1 MSLIYKLTPLAFAI
15 GLSMS
20 AQAAQWHSL
29 SDNNINNSTS
39 IDSSSLLQQLNLN
52 DEYQVQEV
60 RRVAIADGKEK
71 IRYKQLYQGIE
82 VYDANIVAQANEWN
96 IEQAQFATTL
106 QNINVDL
113 TSTTPKL
120 TSAQAFDTLLQQHLL
135 SGNIENKQSQLF
147 IYMDTDNRARLVYQV
162 SFFDAGHNPSR
173 PFAMIDAHTGEVL
186 EQWDGLNHAL
196 IGTGPGGNAKTGE
209 YEYGTDYDFLDVTQ
223 SGNTC
228 TMNNDNVKTINLN
241 GSTSG
246 STVHSFTCPRNAFQS
261 INGAFAPLNDAHFF
275 GGVVFNMYNDW
286 YGTAPLSFQLTMR
299 VHYSSNYENAFWDGS
314 AMTFGDGANTFYPL
328 VSLDVS
334 AHEVSHGFTEQ
345 NSGLV
350 YRNRSGGMNE
360 AFSDMAGEA
369 AEFFMYGSNDWLVG
383 AQIFKSDGALRYF
396 ADPTL
401 DGSSIGHADDYSFG
415 MNVHYSSG
423 VFNKAFYLLANTT
436 GWDTKKAFAIMVKA
450 NQLYWTSN
458 SDFDE
463 GGCGAKKAADDLGY
477 DSADV
482 INAFNQVGV
491 NASCGDTPPPSEAV
505 ELVNGVALADLSGNS
520 SSQTHYFIDVPA
532 NATNLNV
539 QMSSGSG
546 DADLYLKSGSQ
557 PTTSSYDC
565 RPYKNGNDET
575 CSVPAPDTVRYYVM
589 LNGYSSYAGVTLV
602 ASFDGGDDN
611 GGGDKFENNTSV
623 SIPDNDSA
631 GATSNIDVTLDTTP
645 SSVSVNV
652 SISHS
657 YIGDLAVTLTSPSG
671 ESFNLHSNSGGSSSD
686 INETYSLNLSG
697 DNVGG
702 NWQLKAVDS
711 ARWDTG
717 TINSWSLTF

>member
-1 MSLIYKLTPLAFAI
+1 MSLIYKLTPLVCAM

-20 AQAAQWHSL
+20 AQAAQWHTHSG
-29 SDNNINNSTS
+29 NNINNSTS
-39 IDSSSLLQQLNLN
+39 IDRSSLLQQLNLN

-60 RRVAIADGKEK
+60 RRVTIADGKEK
-71 IRYKQLYQGIE
+71 IRYKQLYRGVE

-96 IEQAQFATTL
+96 IEQAQSATTL
-106 QNINVDL
+106 QNIEVDL

-120 TSAQAFDTLLQQHLL
+120 TQQQAFDTLLQQHLL
-135 SGNIENKQSQLF
+135 SGHIENKQSQLF
-147 IYMDTDNRARLVYQV
+147 IYMDSDNRARLVYRV
-162 SFFDAGHNPSR
+162 SFFDAGSNPSR
-173 PFAMIDAHTGEVL
+173 PFAMIDAHTGEIL

-196 IGTGPGGNAKTGE
+196 VGTGPGGNEKTGQ
-209 YEYGTDYDFLDVTQ
+209 YEYGSDFESLDVTQ

-228 TMNNDNVKTINLN
+228 TMNNDNVKTVNLN

-246 STVHSFTCPRNAFQS
+246 STAYSYTCPRNTVKS
-261 INGAFAPLNDAHFF
+261 INGAYSPLNDAHFF
-275 GGVVFNMYNDW
+275 GGVVFNMFNDW
-286 YGTAPLSFQLTMR
+286 YGTAPLTFQLTMR
-299 VHYSSNYENAFWDGS
+299 VHYSSNYENAFWNGS

-345 NSGLV
+345 NSDLV
-350 YRNRSGGMNE
+350 YSGRSGGMNE

-369 AEFFMYGSNDWLVG
+369 AEFYMHGSNDWLVG
-383 AQIFKSDGALRYF
+383 AQIFKSEGALRYF

-401 DGSSIGHADDYSFG
+401 DGNSIGHADDFSFG

-423 VFNKAFYLLANTT
+423 VFNKAFYLLANTS

-505 ELVNGVALADLSGNS
+505 ELVNGVALTNLSGNNN
-520 SSQTHYFIDVPA
+520 SQTHYFIDVPA
-532 NATNLNV
+532 NATNLSV
-539 QMSSGSG
+539 QMSGGSG

-557 PTTSSYDC
+557 PTTDSYDC
-565 RPYKNGNDET
+565 RPYENGNDET
-575 CSVPAPDTVRYYVM
+575 CSVTAPDTARYYVM

-611 GGGDKFENNTSV
+611 GGEDKFENNTPV
-623 SIPDNDSA
+623 SIPDNDSV
-631 GATSNIDVTLDTTP
+631 GASSNINVTLDGNP
-645 SSVSVNV
+645 SSVSVQIN
-652 SISHS
+652 ISHS

-671 ESFNLHSNSGGSSSD
+671 EIFNLHNNSGGSSND

-697 DNVGG
+697 NNVNG

-717 TINSWSLTF
+717 TIDSWSLTF